1 MHLREAHSADIPQ
14 LMDVRFSV
22 KENVLTNRALVTEAD
37 NEDYLTRRGKGWVAE
52 VDGRIVGF
60 TIVSV
65 LDHNVWA
72 LFVHP
77 DFERQGV
84 GKTLHDAMLAWYFAQ
99 TAEPLWLGTAP
110 NTRAEGFYRR
120 AGWRDAGLRPNG
132 EIRFEMTADEY
143 RQTLSPDSAQ
153 G

>member
-1 MHLREAHSADIPQ
+1 MHLREAHPADIPQ

-65 LDHNVWA
+65 LDRNVWA

-99 TAEPLWLGTAP
+99 TSEPLWLGTAP
-110 NTRAEGFYRR
+110 GTRAESFYRR

-132 EIRFEMTADEY
+132 EIRFEMTAEEY
-143 RQTLSPDSAQ
+143 QRRLSPGRAQ